1 MDINKRF
8 LVSEDVERQLDDNA
22 LDSDI
27 VRLVPRD
34 STEPFEVP
42 RCQLLKSSDYFVKA
56 MEWKKL
62 QQEAFADQYMVKKIQ
77 QALLPPIWLSLLET
91 PPGCELIT
99 EVFDKAGDDSKVSEL
114 LVLAVLHEC
123 LEGGEQGPET
133 QRPTSDVPAEYN
145 TAVKR
150 MRKLWRKRDKRNQAA
165 VDLHLLVKKGL
176 LCDVHSRVSAEMFG
190 KAEIVLARIRGCLR

>member
-1 MDINKRF
+1 M
-8 LVSEDVERQLDDNA
+8 
-22 LDSDI
+22 
-27 VRLVPRD
+27 
-34 STEPFEVP
+34 
-42 RCQLLKSSDYFVKA
+42 
-56 MEWKKL
+56 
-62 QQEAFADQYMVKKIQ
+62 
-77 QALLPPIWLSLLET
+77 
-91 PPGCELIT
+91 
-99 EVFDKAGDDSKVSEL
+99 
-114 LVLAVLHEC
+114 LAVLHEC
-123 LEGGEQGPET
+123 LEGGEQGPKT